1 MEDLRS
7 VSRDEL
13 IEIIAAQQGQIES
26 LLARVA
32 ALEEEVR
39 RLRGGEAKEVPAWVK
54 PNRPKEEKGERKHRA
69 QACVRRREEPD
80 EIHEHAMERCPDCGR
95 KLRGG
100 WKHGS
105 HQVIEIVLPRV
116 RVVEHR
122 AMARWCGVC
131 RKRWIP
137 RLEAGALG
145 AQGKRRF
152 GVSVQ
157 STVAALHGAFR
168 VPIKGIRR
176 LLQELWGLRISD
188 GEIVAL
194 LDGVAQAGSEELG
207 RLHDQVRGSPV
218 VCVDETGWRQDGQNG
233 WLWTFSTPQVRYFQY
248 RKTRS
253 GTVAEEVLGKEF
265 KGKTVCD
272 FYAAYNRL
280 LNEIQRCW
288 AHLLRDLHT
297 LKEKQADSPETI
309 AWAEAVKAVYE
320 EAKAAC
326 VRAEQ
331 VAANRLQR
339 RRLREGFEVLL
350 EALAGPVA
358 RNPHAPPC
366 VLAQRIMKHLGELF
380 VFVEHPEVP
389 ADNNLAA
396 AQPAAGGHRAQSLGR
411 HPLRQRIRNQDGA
424 AESLRNLDAAR
435 PRPPVSLPQPR
446 SHPLSCLTPKN
457 SSSSTLN
464 SYVSPFRLQR

>member
-1 MEDLRS
+1 MENLASATRE
-7 VSRDEL
+7 EL
-13 IEIIAAQQGQIES
+13 IEIIEALA
-26 LLARVA
+26 ARVA
-32 ALEEEVR
+32 ALEEENR
-39 RLRGGEAKEVPAWVK
+39 RLRGGGGKEIPAWVK
-54 PNRPKEEKGERKHRA
+54 PNRPKEEKQPRKHRG
-69 QACVRRREEPD
+69 QAFGRRREEPD

-95 KLRGG
+95 RLCGG

-105 HQVIEIVLPRV
+105 HQVIEIILPQV
-116 RVVEHR
+116 RVIEHR
-122 AMARWCGVC
+122 AIARWCGVC

-137 RLEAGALG
+137 SLPGSELG
-145 AQGKRRF
+145 VQGRRRF

-168 VPIKGIRR
+168 VPIKQIRR

-194 LDGVAQAGSEELG
+194 LDGVAGAGKQEMAQ
-207 RLHDQVRGSPV
+207 LHDQVRGSPV

-253 GTVAEEVLGKEF
+253 GAVAEEVLGKEF

-288 AHLLRDLHT
+288 AHLLRDLHA

-309 AWAEAVKAVYE
+309 AWAEAVKAIYE
-320 EAKAAC
+320 EAKAQCA
-326 VRAEQ
+326 RAT
-331 VAANRLQR
+331 ALDFNRLQR
-339 RRLREGFEVLL
+339 RRLREQLEALL
-350 EALAGPVA
+350 EALAGPAA
-358 RNPHAPPC
+358 RKAKAPHS

-389 ADNNLAA
+389 ADNNLAE
-396 AQPAAGGHRAQSLGR
+396 R
-411 HPLRQRIRNQDGA
+411 
-424 AESLRNLDAAR
+424 SLRPAVTARKVSGGTRSEKGSATKMALLSHFGTWTLQNRGLLTACRNLLLAA
-435 PRPPVSLPQPR
+435 
-446 SHPLSCLTPKN
+446 
-457 SSSSTLN
+457 
-464 SYVSPFRLQR
+464 SPA